1 MTVQDVY
8 RALSDPERR
17 KILKLLQDGP
27 LPAGAIAAEFEIS
40 WPSVSRHLGV
50 LTNAGLVRHERNGQ
64 QVIYEL
70 TTSVLLDIVT
80 ELAELAAVG
89 GRVGGT
95 TAKQSGNERKK

>member
-1 MTVQDVY
+1 MAVQDVY
-8 RALSDPERR
+8 RALSDPVRR

-27 LPAGAIAAEFEIS
+27 LPAGVIAAEFSIS

-70 TTSVLLDIVT
+70 STSVLLDIVT
-80 ELAELAAVG
+80 ELAELA
-89 GRVGGT
+89 RVR
-95 TAKQSGNERKK
+95 AHVVDRPNRERKK

>member
-1 MTVQDVY
+1 MAVKDVY
-8 RALSDPERR
+8 HALSDPVRR

-50 LTNAGLVRHERNGQ
+50 LTNAGMVRNQRNGQ

-70 TTSVLLDIVT
+70 STSVLLDIVT
-80 ELAELAAVG
+80 ELAELT
-89 GRVGGT
+89 RVGGHT
-95 TAKQSGNERKK
+95 SDHPNRERKK

>member
-1 MTVQDVY
+1 MAVQDVY

-40 WPSVSRHLGV
+40 WPSVSRHLSV
-50 LTNAGLVRHERNGQ
+50 LANAGLVQHERNGQ

-80 ELAELAAVG
+80 ELAELA
-89 GRVGGT
+89 RVGSSL
-95 TAKQSGNERKK
+95 ARHPDQERTK

>member
-1 MTVQDVY
+1 MAIQDVY
-8 RALSDPERR
+8 RALSDPVRR

-50 LTNAGLVRHERNGQ
+50 MTNAGLVRHQKNGQ

-70 TTSVLLDIVT
+70 TTSVLVDIVT
-80 ELAELAAVG
+80 ELADLT
-89 GRVGGT
+89 RVGGNAT
-95 TAKQSGNERKK
+95 DQLEHERTQ

>member
-8 RALSDPERR
+8 RALSDPVRR

-27 LPAGAIAAEFEIS
+27 LPAGAIAAEFSIS

-50 LTNAGLVRHERNGQ
+50 LTNAGLVQHERNGQ

-70 TTSVLLDIVT
+70 KTSVLVDIVT

-95 TAKQSGNERKK
+95 ATDRLEQERTQ

>member
-1 MTVQDVY
+1 MAIQDVY
-8 RALSDPERR
+8 RALSDPVRR

-50 LTNAGLVRHERNGQ
+50 MTNAGLVRHQKNGQ

-70 TTSVLLDIVT
+70 TTSVLVDIVT
-80 ELAELAAVG
+80 ELADLT
-89 GRVGGT
+89 RVGGNA
-95 TAKQSGNERKK
+95 TAQLEQERTQ